1 MVTDFVEAFGSFPAK
16 DITIDD
22 LVHFKNML
30 LQLPKNL
37 SNKEAKLSLAE
48 RLSCQTWADDKGVEH
63 VRPKVSA
70 QTVAKKMS
78 LLKAILGVEVG
89 DGKRVLRHNPAEG
102 LSTGHRWDGT
112 SRDQLTPSEAAAVFA
127 LPVFTAPEGW
137 AVRRTISDLT
147 LAWLGLLGLVS
158 SSRLGEIAQLRPTD
172 IIVDGQHV
180 ALDIT
185 AYTSPRM
192 RADPRRSSKQWP
204 AGA

>member
-1 MVTDFVEAFGSFPAK
+1 M
-16 DITIDD
+16 
-22 LVHFKNML
+22 
-30 LQLPKNL
+30 
-37 SNKEAKLSLAE
+37 
-48 RLSCQTWADDKGVEH
+48 
-63 VRPKVSA
+63 
-70 QTVAKKMS
+70 
-78 LLKAILGVEVG
+78 
-89 DGKRVLRHNPAEG
+89 
-102 LSTGHRWDGT
+102 
-112 SRDQLTPSEAAAVFA
+112 FA

-185 AYTSPRM
+185 AYRPAPSM
-192 RADPRRSSKQWP
+192 RADPRRSSPQWQ